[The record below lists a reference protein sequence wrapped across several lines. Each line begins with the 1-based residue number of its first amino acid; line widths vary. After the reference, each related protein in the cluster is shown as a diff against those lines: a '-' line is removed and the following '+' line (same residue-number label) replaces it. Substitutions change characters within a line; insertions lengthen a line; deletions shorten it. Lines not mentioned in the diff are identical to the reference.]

1 MGFRFMRTIL
11 FFDLPSITST
21 EKRNYRNF
29 VKSIKK
35 MGFYMVQ
42 ESVYVKMCIDNQ
54 VSSALINKV
63 ELIAPPAGNVMM
75 INVTEKQFSQL
86 KVIIGEN
93 RTDVITSNDRTIL
106 L

>member
-1 MGFRFMRTIL
+1 MRTIL
-11 FFDLPSITST
+11 FFDLPSVTSA

-54 VSSALINKV
+54 VSAALINKV
-63 ELIAPPAGNVMM
+63 ELIAPPVGNVMM

-93 RTDVITSNDRTIL
+93 RTDVITSNDRTISL
-106 L
+106 